1 MLQSQLQLHLQSTS
15 LLTQLG
21 LLVAFSLALCLTWT
35 AFTILS
41 PYLRVQGK
49 KILNDRAR
57 SELLWTNAR
66 QRFQAGARELFKAA
80 FAQHPNAFYIMTDTD
95 VELILNPKYAPEVRN
110 DKRFDI
116 GKYNEQMFHGTIA
129 GFEMFEDDHV
139 LERVFVETV
148 RNKLTRAIGKFV
160 EPISQEAA
168 DGLQKQWTDN
178 TEWHALPLHQ
188 SILRTIAQQSS
199 RVFQGPPLCRNPDWL
214 RITVNHT
221 VTFFEAAE
229 SLKVW
234 PHPLRPLAA
243 KFLPLCRKLRSEAEE
258 ARSIIAPVLEER
270 RVRQAQRAQHGPAKE
285 AGEKGEEVEETAGDM
300 IEWSEQTANG
310 AIYDP
315 ALLQMKVSL
324 ASIHTTSDLVSQ
336 AIFNL
341 CSRPKL
347 VDDLRKEVISV
358 IGQYGWIKMAI
369 YQLKLMDSVL
379 KETQRLKP
387 ISIGTMVRTTT
398 SPVTFSDGLQVPQNT
413 RTLVS
418 CHNMWCDSVH
428 KDASQFDGYRF
439 LKLRQRPGQENWTQ
453 LVSTSNNHLGFGHG
467 MHACPGRFFAAT
479 TAKVLLAHV
488 VLKYDLKLLEGQK
501 PDVIEHGAA
510 QYANV
515 WCEIGVRRRREEID
529 LACPLA

>member
-1 MLQSQLQLHLQSTS
+1 MLQSHLQNTS
-15 LLTQLG
+15 VLNQLG
-21 LLVAFSLALCLTWT
+21 LLLAFTLALGLTWT
-35 AFTILS
+35 ASTILS
-41 PYLRVQGK
+41 PYLRANGK
-49 KILNDRAR
+49 KIYNDRTGR
-57 SELLWTNAR
+57 EILWTNAR
-66 QRFQAGARELFKAA
+66 KRFQGGARELFKAA
-80 FAQHPNAFYIMTDTD
+80 FAQNPDAFYIMTDTD

-139 LERVFVETV
+139 LEGVFVETV

-160 EPISQEAA
+160 EPMSQEAA
-168 DGLQKQWTDN
+168 DGLQKYWGDDTG
-178 TEWHALPLHQ
+178 WHTLPLHQ
-188 SILRTIAQQSS
+188 SILRTISQQSS
-199 RVFQGPPLCRNPDWL
+199 RVFQGYPLCRNPDWL
-214 RITVNHT
+214 HITVNHT

-234 PHPLRPLAA
+234 PHLLRPLAA
-243 KFLPLCRKLRSEAEE
+243 KLLPLCKKLRAEAEE
-258 ARSIIAPVLEER
+258 ARQIIAPVLEER
-270 RVRQAQRAQHGPAKE
+270 RLKRAQRAEAEAKMNE
-285 AGEKGEEVEETAGDM
+285 EKGEDNDSSPGDM
-300 IEWSEQTANG
+300 IEWAEEIANG
-310 AIYDP
+310 AVYDP

-336 AIFNL
+336 TIFNL
-341 CSRPKL
+341 CSRPGL

-358 IGQYGWIKMAI
+358 IGQYGWVKTAM

-398 SPVTFSDGLQVPQNT
+398 SPVTFTDGLQVPSNT

-418 CHNMWCDSVH
+418 CHNMWTESVH
-428 KDASQFDGYRF
+428 EDASNFDGYRF
-439 LKLRQRPGQENWTQ
+439 LKLRQQPGQENWTQ

-479 TAKVLLAHV
+479 TAKVLIAHV

-501 PDVIEHGAA
+501 PDIIEHGAA

-515 WCEIGVRRRREEID
+515 WCGIGVRRRREEID
-529 LACPLA
+529 LSCPLVY